1 MINSSP
7 LGPLLLRMMV
17 AVSGQF
23 LEHLAHVMRPPLTRL
38 LMRRM
43 AGLAGHLSTLLV
55 PLNVTSTSTS
65 FCLMTPCSKH
75 LCLLQAV
82 LTALCEQRMRAR
94 V

>member
-43 AGLAGHLSTLLV
+43 ARPGHLST
-55 PLNVTSTSTS
+55 
-65 FCLMTPCSKH
+65 
-75 LCLLQAV
+75 A
-82 LTALCEQRMRAR
+82 
-94 V
+94 